1 MCEKNYFSSIEYFPK
16 HENDREV
23 RSKEGRKS
31 VMNLS
36 NRMIQSFCKDLNRA
50 KMNHILTHDT
60 SEYKIHLTSEITN
73 PNAIRLKCRSNSN
86 GMVVTTTGSVRLH
99 VPPQTIF
106 HFLSDERRRQE
117 WDSLVGER
125 EVHEVAYISI
135 GEREIQSYN
144 RISILEIYN
153 DDDGAADDDD
163 GDDEEEDEEEKD
175 DDNNNNN
182 VQIFQEV
189 CIDPVGAYVV
199 YTPVSTRNMH
209 KILNEEDSSDF
220 GILPWGFMISKDGHV
235 DADVTSESDHHRKK
249 GSLVTFSFQVL
260 VPAEAPLGVTLERLN
275 SIFTTT
281 IEKIQNALDCEH
293 DD

>member
-1 MCEKNYFSSIEYFPK
+1 
-16 HENDREV
+16 
-23 RSKEGRKS
+23 
-31 VMNLS
+31 
-36 NRMIQSFCKDLNRA
+36 
-50 KMNHILTHDT
+50 
-60 SEYKIHLTSEITN
+60 
-73 PNAIRLKCRSNSN
+73 
-86 GMVVTTTGSVRLH
+86 
-99 VPPQTIF
+99 
-106 HFLSDERRRQE
+106 
-117 WDSLVGER
+117 
-125 EVHEVAYISI
+125 
-135 GEREIQSYN
+135 
-144 RISILEIYN
+144 
-153 DDDGAADDDD
+153 
-163 GDDEEEDEEEKD
+163 
-175 DDNNNNN
+175 